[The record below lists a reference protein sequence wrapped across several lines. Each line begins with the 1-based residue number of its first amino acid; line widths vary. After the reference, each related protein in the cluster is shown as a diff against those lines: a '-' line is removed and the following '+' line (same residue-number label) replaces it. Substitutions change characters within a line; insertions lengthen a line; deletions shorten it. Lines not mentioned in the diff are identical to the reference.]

1 VSLVIELLACCAILY
16 RCLALYWK
24 LTVICIEEIF
34 FGTVTFTEV
43 NHSTG
48 VIGEVKEEEDTGGS
62 IS

>member
-1 VSLVIELLACCAILY
+1 MPITERVETRLRV
-16 RCLALYWK
+16 ALGDP
-24 LTVICIEEIF
+24 IEEIF